1 MSAMVVFFVGGM
13 CPEGANVSRQMPGH
27 ANRTIWDTR
36 PLRRKTANNS
46 SLTAVPYDPF
56 INLMFFITDANDHTG
71 LGHEDGGAIMPRTRR
86 ILQKRQYS
94 TAVPS
99 ARHHLS
105 ALPVYGM
112 RSRVYVTVR
121 CPSVFLFQQG
131 PQQQTR
137 LYGFAAAGQCR
148 QKISIA
154 CCTAG
159 AQQQRRVAGEWGQCG
174 VVT

>member
-1 MSAMVVFFVGGM
+1 
-13 CPEGANVSRQMPGH
+13 
-27 ANRTIWDTR
+27 
-36 PLRRKTANNS
+36 
-46 SLTAVPYDPF
+46 
-56 INLMFFITDANDHTG
+56 MFFITDANDHTG

-86 ILQKRQYS
+86 KLQKRQYS

-99 ARHHLS
+99 ARHHLLS
-105 ALPVYGM
+105 LPVYGM

-159 AQQQRRVAGEWGQCG
+159 DTSSACGGRVRAVRRCQVDEHRLVYTRVIAASQSSVGT
-174 VVT
+174 VVKHRTVVPKNKNKKDDLAKDSVSSFIHRVRMT